1 MLRGSSVLVTGGSG
15 FIGSHVVDQLL
26 VAGHRPRI
34 FDVRP
39 SPYHPG
45 VDSVEGDLGDLDEL
59 CGALRGCDAVIHL
72 AASADVNEVFADP
85 LDAERRNVRGTLH
98 VLEAARRCEVAR
110 VLYASTIWTYSDTS
124 ADCYDESLPLSAPAH
139 FYTSTKLAG
148 ELYCHSYAELYGLDY
163 TILRFGIPYGPRAR
177 PAAVV
182 PAMVGRALAGEA
194 LTVAGDGSQS
204 RRFIY
209 VEDLAGGVVR
219 ALAPVAVNRTYNLVG
234 DRDVTIREVAETVR
248 TVLGEVE
255 IAFVPGRTGDFAG
268 APVSGERAA
277 DELDWRPSTGFED
290 GVRRYVAWR
299 QETDALAP
307 ALDVAPAAEPVV
319 ASLLRRSA
327 LALGWALVTAV
338 LFVGLAVL
346 IPLDSDLNRYGTFF
360 SVLLLLL
367 PLWLAGG
374 FHWEEPTAGRL
385 RGGLWGA
392 AVISLAIALVPWPS
406 AVDVGAGH
414 ATLLVLLAV
423 ASGGAGRLV
432 GTGLP
437 LPAWLG
443 APGG

>member
-26 VAGHRPRI
+26 AAGHRPRI

-39 SPYHPG
+39 SAHHPG
-45 VDSVEGDLGDLDEL
+45 VDAVQGDLDDLDRL
-59 CGALRGCDAVIHL
+59 CAALRGCDAVIHL

-85 LDAERRNVRGTLH
+85 VDAERRNVRGTMH
-98 VLEAARRCEVAR
+98 VLEAARRCKLGR
-110 VLYASTIWTYSDTS
+110 VVYASTIWTYSDT
-124 ADCYDESLPLSAPAH
+124 AAERYEESMPLSAPAH

-148 ELYCHSYAELYGLDY
+148 ELYCHSYAELYGLEY

-182 PAMVGRALAGEA
+182 PAMVGRALAGEP

-204 RRFIY
+204 RRFVY
-209 VEDLAGGVVR
+209 VEDLAEGVVR

-248 TVLGEVE
+248 AVLGDVE
-255 IAFVPGRTGDFAG
+255 IAFVLGRTGDFAG

-277 DELDWRPSTGFED
+277 EELGWQPSTAFED
-290 GVRRYVAWR
+290 GVRSYVAWR
-299 QETDALAP
+299 QEADALEPAVQKAASVTRVVP
-307 ALDVAPAAEPVV
+307 ALV
-319 ASLLRRSA
+319 RRSA
-327 LALGWALVTAV
+327 WAFAWALVTAV

-360 SVLLLLL
+360 SVLLLLV
-367 PLWLAGG
+367 PLWLAAG
-374 FHWEEPTAGRL
+374 FRWKEPEATWL
-385 RGGLWGA
+385 RAGLWVV
-392 AVISLAIALVPWPS
+392 AVASLSFALVPWPS
-406 AVDVGAGH
+406 VVDVGDGQ
-414 ATLLVLLAV
+414 ATLLVLLA
-423 ASGGAGRLV
+423 AATGGAARLV

-443 APGG
+443 ASGG